1 MNKINRDRYILVFFV
16 LSIIA
21 VNFSFARDS
30 RRRISEIATEFSN
43 VSDIEAE
50 VTFGRELAARI
61 LGNYSLLDSEKINR
75 YVNLVG
81 KGLAMYA
88 GRSEIEFHFAV
99 LNSDEVN
106 AFATPGGYI
115 FITRGALMK
124 MDNEA
129 QLAAVLGHEI
139 AHVVKRHV
147 VKELNIRG
155 DEGSAVGGLASLIGG
170 ATGSF
175 RVALEQALD
184 QAADILF
191 NRGYKIADEIEADR
205 VGILLASI
213 AGYDPSALGRFLQN
227 AGSFEKEDKTY
238 KGEHPIQEVRMREIA
253 KTLEANG
260 LQALK
265 QPEVRRRFRE
275 IVSS

>member
-1 MNKINRDRYILVFFV
+1 MNKTREYVLVLVV
-16 LSIIA
+16 LSIVA
-21 VNFSFARDS
+21 VNFSFARES
-30 RRRISEIATEFSN
+30 RKRISAIATGFSN
-43 VSDIEAE
+43 VSDVEAE
-50 VTFGRELAARI
+50 IRFGRELAARI
-61 LGNYSLLDSEKINR
+61 LGNYGLLDNEKINR

-81 KGLAMYA
+81 KAVALYA
-88 GRSEIEFHFAV
+88 GRPEIEFHFAV

-213 AGYDPSALGRFLQN
+213 AGYDPSALRQFLTIVK
-227 AGSFEKEDKTY
+227 AFEKQDKTY
-238 KGEHPIQEVRMREIA
+238 KGEHPIQEVRLREID

-260 LQALK
+260 LQHVK
-265 QPEVRRRFRE
+265 KPKVRERFHE
-275 IVSS
+275 TITS